1 MKITKNWLA
10 IRNFLR
16 EKAGEK
22 VSRIDILR
30 HTKLTSKALSQTLWY
45 AVKTGAVKTGAI
57 KRDGNTV
64 GEFVFYLPAKAQAWR
79 ANVLQ
84 SIAEN
89 RPAKQ
94 PSEAALTEKLMD
106 AIHAIVLKR
115 TASIIEEKNAEIKR
129 LTLEL
134 RRKEKAGDSFQ
145 ARLFPGN

>member
-30 HTKLTSKALSQTLWY
+30 YTKLTSKALSQTLWY

-115 TASIIEEKNAEIKR
+115 TAHWSSEERRR
-129 LTLEL
+129 LGTAFRQGYSQETN
-134 RRKEKAGDSFQ
+134 F
-145 ARLFPGN
+145 

>member
-45 AVKTGAVKTGAI
+45 AVKTGAI
-57 KRDGNTV
+57 KRDGYTV